1 MKSIGLLVLLL
12 VCSTSYGQLFALVDK
27 DGYVN
32 VRAEGDNKASIV
44 RQLTSGDL
52 VFVFDENYD
61 KKADWQNV
69 SFSDERIGEGG
80 FVHNSRLKALTSF
93 DKLPLAKASFTNVTL
108 EGKGIKVE
116 MNIDEVDFE
125 ENKRDF
131 IPQYKTGDG
140 AYNLVG
146 YKEQEAWGIEGL
158 HKLSHYTSIAIS
170 KYGNTIELPVT
181 SFENMFN
188 PSLKPHCVFDREND
202 TIYIYAY
209 NGDGAGAYIVAWIIK
224 GDTYIGRFV
233 TRPF

>member
-32 VRAEGDNKASIV
+32 VRETGDNKASIV

-93 DKLPLAKASFTNVTL
+93 DKLPLSKASFTNVTL

-146 YKEQEAWGIEGL
+146 YKEQGAWGIEGL
-158 HKLSHYTSIAIS
+158 HKLSHYTSIMVS